1 MTCNHRLFSRAFF
14 FFLIRNVMFKNSV
27 LLQPWDHFLNVISYG
42 NIGLKMT
49 AVIWENAKVSVKSWE
64 TLNCAKV

>member
-1 MTCNHRLFSRAFF
+1 
-14 FFLIRNVMFKNSV
+14 MFKNSV

-49 AVIWENAKVSVKSWE
+49 AVIWENAKVSVKGWE
-64 TLNCAKV
+64 TVQKFR